1 MKACEIRT
9 VNIHGGAWLSFVEYH
24 HADCFLAITFL
35 PGISFGAI
43 QNTRTSGVY
52 QSLEDAV
59 AAANDGDTLLLI
71 SNTSVT
77 LTSGQGVQISKSLTI
92 KQNDTASYGIL
103 LNGTIAFN
111 GNFKTYSLTNG
122 LDIDQ
127 GISRAILFSYDPTG
141 QPVFQNNSLIEI
153 TGSSNTFSIPELHP
167 KLDPGT
173 FNGTGVNLTGNS
185 NALNSWIGEI
195 YSGTSQLS
203 VVFNLAGSYN
213 SISDSLTC
221 PLDTAA
227 SGGIGL
233 RVTGNFN
240 GAPGSPTA
248 AGPVTGETSP
258 PIFIDTRKITSAP
271 GGRIYIA
278 PSANGNVIQ
287 DDNFNLNT
295 QPQIYLSNGTAATQT
310 TSWYF
315 FEPAPG
321 RPPAGTGTSLFIL
334 LHHGSFPSPET
345 SAWLPVFPTLQ
356 GSRPILSRTTPCRW
370 MPQPTRLQE
379 NRAGVS

>member
-1 MKACEIRT
+1 M
-9 VNIHGGAWLSFVEYH
+9 GGLGYHSLSIIMLS
-24 HADCFLAITFL
+24 CFLAITFL

-195 YSGTSQLS
+195 YSGDFPAVGS
-203 VVFNLAGSYN
+203 V
-213 SISDSLTC
+213 
-221 PLDTAA
+221 
-227 SGGIGL
+227 
-233 RVTGNFN
+233 
-240 GAPGSPTA
+240 
-248 AGPVTGETSP
+248 
-258 PIFIDTRKITSAP
+258 
-271 GGRIYIA
+271 
-278 PSANGNVIQ
+278 Q
-287 DDNFNLNT
+287 
-295 QPQIYLSNGTAATQT
+295 
-310 TSWYF
+310 
-315 FEPAPG
+315 PG
-321 RPPAGTGTSLFIL
+321 RLVQQ
-334 LHHGSFPSPET
+334 H
-345 SAWLPVFPTLQ
+345 Q
-356 GSRPILSRTTPCRW
+356 
-370 MPQPTRLQE
+370 
-379 NRAGVS
+379 